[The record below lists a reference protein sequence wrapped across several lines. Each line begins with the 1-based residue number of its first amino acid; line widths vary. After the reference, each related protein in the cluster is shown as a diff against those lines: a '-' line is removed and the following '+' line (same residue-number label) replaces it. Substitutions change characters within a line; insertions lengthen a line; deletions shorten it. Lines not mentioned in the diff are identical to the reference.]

1 MKTFFVKPKI
11 YYGRNSLAFLST
23 LDVNRVCIVT
33 DKMMVKLGVADK
45 IKSYV
50 THTVCTIFD
59 EVEPNP
65 SLDTVKKALA
75 IFLDD
80 GPDVMIAVGGGS
92 PIDAAKAILYL
103 SDEISKQIPFK
114 RPLFIA
120 VPTTSGTGSEVTSYS
135 VVTDTERNI
144 KIPFTDER
152 MMPDIAILDEEL
164 TKTVPPTVTADTGMD
179 VLTHAIEAYVTRDA
193 NEFTDMYAEK
203 AIQAVFTYLPRV
215 YRFGG
220 DMEAR
225 GQMHLASC
233 MAGIAFNN
241 SGLGINHSLAHAL
254 GALFGLSHGRANAIL
269 LPYVIQF
276 NAGLCDGT
284 AAISPA
290 AKKYASIAKM
300 LGLPCSSTEE
310 GVISLVAAVKYLQKV
325 LDIPETLAA
334 AGVDRK
340 ELDDCMSFIIKSA
353 REDVCTAG
361 NPKEVRPI
369 DFTHLLNW
377 VYEGDQ

>member
-179 VLTHAIEAYVTRDA
+179 VLTHAIEA
-193 NEFTDMYAEK
+193 FTSAPRTPTASLTDRN
-203 AIQAVFTYLPRV
+203 VFV
-215 YRFGG
+215 GK
-220 DMEAR
+220 
-225 GQMHLASC
+225 
-233 MAGIAFNN
+233 NV
-241 SGLGINHSLAHAL
+241 
-254 GALFGLSHGRANAIL
+254 LSDN
-269 LPYVIQF
+269 F
-276 NAGLCDGT
+276 
-284 AAISPA
+284 
-290 AKKYASIAKM
+290 
-300 LGLPCSSTEE
+300 
-310 GVISLVAAVKYLQKV
+310 
-325 LDIPETLAA
+325 
-334 AGVDRK
+334 
-340 ELDDCMSFIIKSA
+340 
-353 REDVCTAG
+353 
-361 NPKEVRPI
+361 
-369 DFTHLLNW
+369 
-377 VYEGDQ
+377 

>member
-1 MKTFFVKPKI
+1 MRTIFGTSALLATFF
-11 YYGRNSLAFLST
+11 ALSAREVPLGDVVT
-23 LDVNRVCIVT
+23 L
-33 DKMMVKLGVADK
+33 
-45 IKSYV
+45 S
-50 THTVCTIFD
+50 
-59 EVEPNP
+59 
-65 SLDTVKKALA
+65 AL
-75 IFLDD
+75 
-80 GPDVMIAVGGGS
+80 S
-92 PIDAAKAILYL
+92 PI
-103 SDEISKQIPFK
+103 
-114 RPLFIA
+114 FIA
-120 VPTTSGTGSEVTSYS
+120 LLSLTA
-135 VVTDTERNI
+135 
-144 KIPFTDER
+144 
-152 MMPDIAILDEEL
+152 IAW
-164 TKTVPPTVTADTGMD
+164 
-179 VLTHAIEAYVTRDA
+179 
-193 NEFTDMYAEK
+193 
-203 AIQAVFTYLPRV
+203 
-215 YRFGG
+215 
-220 DMEAR
+220 
-225 GQMHLASC
+225 
-233 MAGIAFNN
+233 
-241 SGLGINHSLAHAL
+241 LAHAL